1 MAIIK
6 LNSLSAPANTFGG
19 GGKILQVVQTEKT
32 DTFSMSGTTF
42 TDVTGLSVAITPSST
57 SSKILIV
64 GSVLIGAQTNFGFIR
79 MLRDSTV
86 INVGAAASNRPLVN
100 GTFSYTATDN
110 IWELTN
116 NAINYVD
123 SPSTTSQVTYKIQ
136 IRGGTSGAA
145 YVNRTH
151 NDRDTA
157 NYDPRGSSS
166 LIAMEISG

>member
-123 SPSTTSQVTYKIQ
+123 SPSTTSQVTYKL
-136 IRGGTSGAA
+136 
-145 YVNRTH
+145 
-151 NDRDTA
+151 
-157 NYDPRGSSS
+157 S
-166 LIAMEISG
+166 LIHI

>member
-6 LNSLSAPANTFGG
+6 LNSLSAPANTFG

-64 GSVLIGAQTNFGFIR
+64 GSVLIGAQINFGFIR

-100 GTFSYTATDN
+100 GTFSYAATDN
-110 IWELTN
+110 IWGLTN

>member
-123 SPSTTSQVTYKIQ
+123 SPSTTSQVTYTIQ

-157 NYDPRGSSS
+157 NYYPRGSSS